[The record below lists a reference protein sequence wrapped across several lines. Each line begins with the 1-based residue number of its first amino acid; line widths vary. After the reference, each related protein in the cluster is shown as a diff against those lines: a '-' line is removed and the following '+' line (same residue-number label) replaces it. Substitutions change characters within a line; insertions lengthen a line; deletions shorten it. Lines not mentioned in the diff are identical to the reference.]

1 MSKDNI
7 NEGLFGAAKEFSD
20 AFFDGLKTNTTI
32 RIFEKEKQRGLPK
45 EIVDSMLRIQ
55 KEKEHLMN
63 ALDLTKEEVA
73 YFGEKPKLNYVY
85 VLTKSEWFSNE
96 KLNRK

>member
-20 AFFDGLKTNTTI
+20 AFFDGLKTNTTN
-32 RIFEKEKQRGLPK
+32 RIIEKAKQRGLPK

-55 KEKEHLMN
+55 KEKEELLQN
-63 ALDLTKEEVA
+63 LKTTQLNL
-73 YFGEKPKLNYVY
+73 PKRL
-85 VLTKSEWFSNE
+85 
-96 KLNRK
+96 R